1 VTRLIRIS
9 LIFVFLQYL
18 YLLSAI
24 AQNSAVMLVQAK
36 VVSSESVQWDM
47 QNEMVMN
54 SDTTLQSR
62 VSFSSD
68 DQEGPSIRI
77 EDSVEV
83 INEKGKVINLAV
95 NLDKRKMDGK
105 LVLSYRINGKVH
117 PEAYKSG
124 GLYRG
129 SLRAEINYF

>member
-1 VTRLIRIS
+1 MTRLIRIS